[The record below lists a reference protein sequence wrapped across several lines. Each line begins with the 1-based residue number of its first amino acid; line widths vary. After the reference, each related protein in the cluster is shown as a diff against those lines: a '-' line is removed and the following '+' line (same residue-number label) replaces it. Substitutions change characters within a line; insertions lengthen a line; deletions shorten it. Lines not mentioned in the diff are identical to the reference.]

1 MMWAPD
7 DCDMIEFNEIGDEA
21 HYTQSYGKIPVR
33 RVFLNGFWAKSGP
46 NNKYYII
53 PAVKKHPTDFYEG
66 SMTIDVQDIR
76 KMFSLVKNGQLIQS
90 KA

>member
-46 NNKYYII
+46 NSKYYVI
-53 PAVKKHPTDFYEG
+53 PAAKKHPIDFYEG
-66 SMTIDVQDIR
+66 SMTIDVEHVKQI
-76 KMFSLVKNGQLIQS
+76 FSLVQSGRLIRR
-90 KA
+90 AA